1 MRMGTP
7 STENGWTMVNPGL
20 WTQNTL
26 WITKTTKHFLE
37 NIVSFP
43 CQKYQAVCLEHE
55 VFTLYNAENS
65 NHSFL
70 QNDIWNCFFYN
81 MTYRNLGLENARSM
95 RIIETFQTMD
105 INTISQEME
114 CYGMM
119 TLCHWCPALHLFK
132 KTLKPGSYPQN
143 LQNGSFDVIWI
154 CLHSMLTKWVRPVQH
169 YEIGFRQYDSTN
181 VHCSAWSPP
190 SRKRIVWQSG
200 RTLRKKT
207 NQHVFFRRC
216 VFQKV
221 QVHEQ
226 QSSRKCLRIP
236 SPSHE
241 NQPLSNPIPIKH
253 PNGPNSSQWC
263 GNSIHPPWF
272 RPPAFPKASLTGA
285 LSSVASHPYGFD
297 KQDLYPIIL
306 NHIDHYI

>member
-1 MRMGTP
+1 MQPTWPLFWIPVRIQWGWAHHRQRMGGP
-7 STENGWTMVNPGL
+7 W
-20 WTQNTL
+20 WTQG
-26 WITKTTKHFLE
+26 F
-37 NIVSFP
+37 SFP

-154 CLHSMLTKWVRPVQH
+154 CLHSSTTLWNRFSTVWFYKCAL
-169 YEIGFRQYDSTN
+169 FRMITS
-181 VHCSAWSPP
+181 
-190 SRKRIVWQSG
+190 
-200 RTLRKKT
+200 
-207 NQHVFFRRC
+207 F
-216 VFQKV
+216 
-221 QVHEQ
+221 
-226 QSSRKCLRIP
+226 
-236 SPSHE
+236 
-241 NQPLSNPIPIKH
+241 
-253 PNGPNSSQWC
+253 
-263 GNSIHPPWF
+263 
-272 RPPAFPKASLTGA
+272 
-285 LSSVASHPYGFD
+285 
-297 KQDLYPIIL
+297 
-306 NHIDHYI
+306 

>member
-1 MRMGTP
+1 MEWWHYATDVRRFICSKKHWNLAAIHKICKMGLL
-7 STENGWTMVNPGL
+7 M
-20 WTQNTL
+20 
-26 WITKTTKHFLE
+26 
-37 NIVSFP
+37 SFES
-43 CQKYQAVCLEHE
+43 VCIL
-55 VFTLYNAENS
+55 
-65 NHSFL
+65 
-70 QNDIWNCFFYN
+70 
-81 MTYRNLGLENARSM
+81 
-95 RIIETFQTMD
+95 
-105 INTISQEME
+105 
-114 CYGMM
+114 
-119 TLCHWCPALHLFK
+119 
-132 KTLKPGSYPQN
+132 
-143 LQNGSFDVIWI
+143 
-154 CLHSMLTKWVRPVQH
+154 VQH

-226 QSSRKCLRIP
+226 QSSRKCLWIP